1 MKIFFFLMCL
11 ALSIPAEAQN
21 YRAGASN
28 RPNFGTSAALE
39 QQSAA
44 APGAKSTIQTR
55 TFSNYS
61 SRQNNGNQAANPQNG
76 DMAQQAMAPQNFEE
90 QVAQTDKAVDALLGG
105 KPAPGAA
112 APGGKKAAATA
123 SPEAPAAK
131 PAAAA
136 GGQAAA
142 AAAPAADASA
152 QQAMAQ
158 VQGLLK
164 GLEGL
169 QQAAGAM
176 GAMGGSAGAGA
187 SSGNAAAGSANKQMT
202 DAMNAHSADIS
213 AFMNAAG
220 KGK

>member
-11 ALSIPAEAQN
+11 ALCIPAEAQN

-28 RPNFGTSAALE
+28 RPNFGSSAALE

-61 SRQNNGNQAANPQNG
+61 SRQNNTNQAARPENAA
-76 DMAQQAMAPQNFEE
+76 MTQQAMAPQNFEE

-136 GGQAAA
+136 GGANAP
-142 AAAPAADASA
+142 AAPAADASA

-187 SSGNAAAGSANKQMT
+187 SSGNALSGSANKQMT

>member
-1 MKIFFFLMCL
+1 MCL
-11 ALSIPAEAQN
+11 ALCIPAEAQN

-28 RPNFGTSAALE
+28 RPNFGSSAALE
-39 QQSAA
+39 QQEASV
-44 APGAKSTIQTR
+44 PGAKSTIQTR

-61 SRQNNGNQAANPQNG
+61 SRQNNTNQAARPENAA
-76 DMAQQAMAPQNFEE
+76 MTQQAMAPQNFEE

-131 PAAAA
+131 PAATA
-136 GGQAAA
+136 GGANAP
-142 AAAPAADASA
+142 AAPAADASA

-158 VQGLLK
+158 MQGLLK

-176 GAMGGSAGAGA
+176 GGGNAGAA
-187 SSGNAAAGSANKQMT
+187 SSSGNALSGSANKQMT
-202 DAMNAHSADIS
+202 DALNAHSTDIS

>member
-11 ALSIPAEAQN
+11 ALCIPAAAQN

-28 RPNFGTSAALE
+28 RPNFGSSAALE

-61 SRQNNGNQAANPQNG
+61 SRQNNTNQAARPENAA
-76 DMAQQAMAPQNFEE
+76 MTQQAMAPQNFEQ

-131 PAAAA
+131 PAATA
-136 GGQAAA
+136 GGANAP
-142 AAAPAADASA
+142 AAPAADASA